1 MIDVFQEVR
10 ERVPTAEA
18 ARRYGLTPNR
28 AGFIPC
34 PFHQEKTA
42 SLKLYPGAGGF
53 YCFGC
58 HAGGSVIDFTGRL
71 LGLDALGAAE
81 RLNADFGLGLPFHRK
96 PAKAD
101 TVAAKRREALA
112 EVHRA
117 FEDWRRETI
126 YQLCACF
133 QAAHALL
140 LEPPAALTEAEALAI
155 RWAAAAEYLA
165 DVLQSGTVDEQM
177 TIFRERQVIQPRIE
191 KILRHTSMRSG
202 AA

>member
-1 MIDVFQEVR
+1 MTDVFRTIR

-42 SLKLYPGAGGF
+42 SLKIYPGTGGF

-81 RLNADFGLGLPFHRK
+81 RLNADFGLGLPLHRK
-96 PAKAD
+96 PKKAD
-101 TVAAKRREALA
+101 AAAARHREALA

-117 FEDWRRETI
+117 FEDWRQGTI

-155 RWAAAAEYLA
+155 RWAATAEYLA
-165 DVLQSGTVDEQM
+165 DVLQSGTADEQM
-177 TIFRERQVIQPRIE
+177 TIFRERQVIQLRIE
-191 KILRHTSMRSG
+191 KILHGTRPKSG